1 MSRTSGRLSGVSYGA
16 VGASQAPDLMSYP
29 PKGFRPAEYRTRIG
43 HGDQRFRAAAEQ
55 ALTWQLQQRSGIRV
69 RVDDVPPPDETAYI
83 PVVFDAS
90 GAPVAPSAP
99 RDTGELQYSS
109 EGVALLSAG
118 TTATLTLNVL
128 GIPFQAPI
136 RVVQL
141 IDDQRRR
148 GFVVGT
154 MRGHPLSG
162 EESFVIEQTDD
173 GAVWINYRVFWRPGG
188 AGWRLVKPL
197 LALLQR
203 QYATRY
209 LRALQAAAD
218 VAMPTATTEVVP
230 AEEPV
235 VQAPPRERA
244 RSGSD
249 APVVRIAGDH
259 APGASDSDEGETDEP
274 YIHDLEPL
282 PEVDSPRESVR
293 STAANDDSN
302 ETAELTDQLVDPA
315 DLPTDAAAMTTGT
328 PVQVPAAAIQPPASA
343 PEPDP
348 EPSLPLDVVPE
359 PVTAAQLNADMPEPV
374 VVPEADAGVAADEGA
389 ADAAEAEAESE
400 AEVSAEAL
408 TVVEGVPDD
417 SEPAAEAESA
427 PEVEPAAEAEPAV
440 NAEAAAETESADDG
454 VPAENET
461 DSDPAG
467 ATSVPSAQWVDRMQ
481 TSPLNLLGRPR
492 DRPLLEGLPTLRDH
506 RDAGQEPKI
515 TPDAVNEPQDDATT
529 DEPRDDA

>member
-1 MSRTSGRLSGVSYGA
+1 MTVSRTSGRLSGVSYGA

-69 RVDDVPPPDETAYI
+69 RVDDVPPPDETAYV
-83 PVVFDAS
+83 PVVFDAT

-109 EGVALLSAG
+109 EGVALLTAG
-118 TTATLTLNVL
+118 TTATLTLSVL

-141 IDDQRRR
+141 IEDQRRR

-162 EESFVIEQTDD
+162 EESFVIEQTED

-188 AGWRLVKPL
+188 AGWRLVRPL

-203 QYATRY
+203 RYAARY

-218 VAMPTATTEVVP
+218 AAMPTVATEVVP

-235 VQAPPRERA
+235 GDATPRDRA
-244 RSGSD
+244 RPRAD

-259 APGASDSDEGETDEP
+259 TPAASGTDEGDADEP
-274 YIHDLEPL
+274 YIRDLEPL
-282 PEVDSPRESVR
+282 PEVDTPRESGR
-293 STAANDDSN
+293 TTAANDDAD

-328 PVQVPAAAIQPPASA
+328 PVQVPAAAMQPPASA
-343 PEPDP
+343 PEP
-348 EPSLPLDVVPE
+348 EPSLPLEVVPE
-359 PVTAAQLNADMPEPV
+359 PVTAVQLNADPPALVGAAEAGPEV
-374 VVPEADAGVAADEGA
+374 EADAEPL
-389 ADAAEAEAESE
+389 AE
-400 AEVSAEAL
+400 
-408 TVVEGVPDD
+408 
-417 SEPAAEAESA
+417 
-427 PEVEPAAEAEPAV
+427 PEVVTDEFATEPEPAV
-440 NAEAAAETESADDG
+440 EAEQGAAETQ
-454 VPAENET
+454 PAAA
-461 DSDPAG
+461 P
-467 ATSVPSAQWVDRMQ
+467 VPSAQWIDRMQ
-481 TSPLNLLGRPR
+481 TSPLNILGRPR
-492 DRPLLEGLPTLRDH
+492 DRPLLEGLPTLRGQ
-506 RDAGQEPKI
+506 RDTALSDAAQSDAAQAPKAA
-515 TPDAVNEPQDDATT
+515 PDAADESGDDTAGG
-529 DEPRDDA
+529 EPRDGA